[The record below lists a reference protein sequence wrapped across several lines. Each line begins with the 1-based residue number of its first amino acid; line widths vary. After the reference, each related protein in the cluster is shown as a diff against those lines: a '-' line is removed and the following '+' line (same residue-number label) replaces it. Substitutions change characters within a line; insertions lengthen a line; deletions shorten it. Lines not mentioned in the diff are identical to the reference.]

1 MTKLKDEDRQEEM
14 EEVDLQEWTSS
25 WSQIMTQLRQ
35 GIKLK
40 KVEYSKTPTEFAL
53 TPYEMLMDDI
63 RSRRIK
69 LHHVEPQRM
78 RSVSSDTRDQILEFI
93 RSRPPLRPVS
103 QRVLQPRRRKESSAR
118 ELILETIRDGSGKQ
132 KLKKIERKPSKNN
145 ILEDIRRKRRVAVIA
160 EETPVT
166 LDDVSQAT
174 IAARRSSRTNN
185 PISSQSR
192 PSQKKSSFNKEASSS
207 SEKPKM
213 RRKTVASNSLRPN
226 TFLQDK
232 YKTSLCFLNLSLSE
246 LSHIRAEISRAE
258 MEDRNLPPGLMS
270 DVLGKG
276 SFIIINSRL

>member
-1 MTKLKDEDRQEEM
+1 
-14 EEVDLQEWTSS
+14 
-25 WSQIMTQLRQ
+25 
-35 GIKLK
+35 
-40 KVEYSKTPTEFAL
+40 
-53 TPYEMLMDDI
+53 MLMDDI

-160 EETPVT
+160 EETPVN

-174 IAARRSSRTNN
+174 IATRRSCRTNN

-192 PSQKKSSFNKEASSS
+192 PSQRKSSFNKEASSS

-213 RRKTVASNSLRPN
+213 RRKTVASNSLRPS

>member
-40 KVEYSKTPTEFAL
+40 KVDYSKTPTEFAL

-160 EETPVT
+160 EETPVN

-192 PSQKKSSFNKEASSS
+192 PSQRKSSFNKEASSS

-213 RRKTVASNSLRPN
+213 RRKTVASNSLRPS

-246 LSHIRAEISRAE
+246 LSHIRVEISRAE

-276 SFIIINSRL
+276 SFIIIHFRL

>member
-118 ELILETIRDGSGKQ
+118 ELILETIRNGSGKQ

-160 EETPVT
+160 EETPVN

-185 PISSQSR
+185 PISSQLR
-192 PSQKKSSFNKEASSS
+192 PNQRKSSCNKEASSS

-213 RRKTVASNSLRPN
+213 RRKTVASNSLRPS